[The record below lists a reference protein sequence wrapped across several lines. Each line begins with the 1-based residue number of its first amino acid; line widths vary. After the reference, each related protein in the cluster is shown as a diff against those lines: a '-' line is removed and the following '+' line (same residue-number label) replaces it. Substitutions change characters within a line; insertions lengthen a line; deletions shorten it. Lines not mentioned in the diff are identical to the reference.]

1 MTEEP
6 PRRERA
12 LIALG
17 TCTALAAI
25 TVGSWL
31 MVNGTID
38 VAGLTG
44 GGLPEGQDCP
54 SGVQQPVVAER
65 IEVSVYNSTN
75 EPGLAGEV
83 AEELQERSFR
93 VAEVDNDYFADT
105 GFEGIIRSGDRGLRQ
120 AYTLQ
125 QHLPGTLVDI
135 DDRDDF
141 TVDLVLGSD
150 FDGLEDPDEVEIAP
164 GRISCSG

>member
-1 MTEEP
+1 MTEDR
-6 PRRERA
+6 PRRERV
-12 LIALG
+12 LITLG
-17 TCTALAAI
+17 TCGALAAV
-25 TVGSWL
+25 TAGSWL
-31 MVNGTID
+31 MIDGTID
-38 VAGLTG
+38 LSPLTG
-44 GGLPEGQDCP
+44 SGIPEGQDCP

-65 IEVSVYNSTN
+65 IQVSVYNSTN

-83 AEELQERSFR
+83 AEELQERNFR
-93 VAEVDNDYFADT
+93 VSGADNDYFADT
-105 GFEGIIRSGDRGLRQ
+105 GFEGIIRVGERGIRQ

-141 TVDLVLGSD
+141 TLDLVLGSD